1 MYWWNPNKIKELKE
15 QGYKFKFYNY
25 DPRFK
30 DQTIEEIEDQGQED
44 IEDTQ
49 S

>member
-30 DQTIEEIEDQGQED
+30 DQTIEEIEDQCQED